1 MKEIYTITEVPAAEG
16 REAKNRWTKIGI
28 AFVNKDGSI
37 NCFLDAYPAN
47 GKLHIR
53 DKKEKE
59 QGKQQDLPM
68 PESDDAPF

>member
-1 MKEIYTITEVPAAEG
+1 MKEIYTIIKSDNPDY
-16 REAKNRWTKIGI
+16 KDRWVRIGT

-53 DKKEKE
+53 DKKEK
-59 QGKQQDLPM
+59 QQDLPM